1 MKKVSIIVPIY
12 NVETY
17 LPNCLET
24 LIQQTLK
31 EIEIILINDGSKDRS
46 LEICLEY
53 AKRDERIRVID
64 KVNEGVS
71 VARNVGIELAE
82 GEYIGFVDPDDW
94 VEPEMYEAL
103 YNKITLSNYPICIC
117 NYYKDT
123 QSSSIPKVF
132 KFKNE
137 DLSQENKLNKS
148 QVIEYII
155 PPMIGMDDILPRSN
169 SYIMGCV
176 WRCLYEKEFLDEC
189 SIRFEPGIS
198 IMEDLVF
205 NIQALLQSEG
215 ICIEEGI
222 WYHYVQHA
230 SSALHAYNK
239 NMWIDQIKV
248 HELLEIA
255 LEKAGL
261 KEEMQNRLDMRY
273 IGMAFSAIYNEMNRG
288 SENNIKDRLNEIR
301 EICKD
306 EKLRVSL
313 ERAKPIQTS
322 KRIKKINKKLK
333 SDKKT
338 SQKEGKSRTKNS
350 RKINKKIKT
359 RVEEK

>member
-1 MKKVSIIVPIY
+1 MKQVSIIVPIY
-12 NVETY
+12 NVEEY
-17 LPNCLET
+17 LPKCLET

-31 EIEIILINDGSKDRS
+31 EIEIILINDGSKDKS

-53 AKRDERIRVID
+53 AKKDKRIRVID

-94 VEPEMYEAL
+94 IEPEMYEAL
-103 YNKITLSNYPICIC
+103 YNKITQIKYPICVC

-123 QSSSIPKVF
+123 QASSTPKLF
-132 KFKNE
+132 KFKNQ
-137 DLSQENKLNKS
+137 DINKDNKLS
-148 QVIEYII
+148 RTQVIEYII

-176 WRCLYEKEFLDEC
+176 WRGLYQKEFLDEYN
-189 SIRFEPGIS
+189 IRFAPGIS

-205 NIQALLQSEG
+205 NVQALLASDG
-215 ICIEEGI
+215 ISIEEGV
-222 WYHYVQHA
+222 WYHYVQHT
-230 SSALHAYNK
+230 SSVLHSYNK
-239 NMWIDQIKV
+239 NMWIDQIRV
-248 HELLEIA
+248 HELLETA

-288 SENNIKDRLNEIR
+288 NENNIKDRLSEIR

-322 KRIKKINKKLK
+322 KNINRLNKRIKRNKKVNP
-333 SDKKT
+333 
-338 SQKEGKSRTKNS
+338 KECEVKTKNS
-350 RKINKKIKT
+350 RKLNKYIKT
-359 RVEEK
+359 RIEGK